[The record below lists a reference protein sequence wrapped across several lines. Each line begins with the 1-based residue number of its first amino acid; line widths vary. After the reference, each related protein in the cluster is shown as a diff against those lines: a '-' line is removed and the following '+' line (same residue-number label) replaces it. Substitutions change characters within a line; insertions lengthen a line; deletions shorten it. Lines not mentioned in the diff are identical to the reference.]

1 MRFRKTVAVLL
12 LPPIE
17 IPVGPPAPKLEV
29 SPLIVFRLALAVTV
43 PPLKLT
49 DPSVIPIGLPMADVL
64 RPLMVL
70 EVTVKSRTVPML
82 GPACVVWIPVTEPLA
97 LLMVLIVFE
106 ARDAV

>member
-12 LPPIE
+12 LPPTE
-17 IPVGPPAPKLEV
+17 IPVGPPAPKLVV

-49 DPSVIPIGLPMADVL
+49 DPIAIPTGLPMADVL
-64 RPLMVL
+64 RPLIVF
-70 EVTVKSRTVPML
+70 EVTVRLMVVPML

-106 ARDAV
+106 VRDPV